1 MSRREVKYC
10 LCFPLFVRI
19 LKNGVCCPVQSLKI
33 LLISPDLMSTS
44 KLAGLAK
51 EAGGLLETLR
61 SLSEQPRSKH
71 YDLVLLDIQAFQE
84 DPAVLVAKVRL
95 LLDSISQKDTS
106 MKLIAFGPHVHK
118 QRLDDA
124 VAAGVDEAVSRGEL
138 FGGFPAL
145 LRRWVQT

>member
-1 MSRREVKYC
+1 
-10 LCFPLFVRI
+10 
-19 LKNGVCCPVQSLKI
+19 
-33 LLISPDLMSTS
+33 MSTS

-51 EAGGLLETLR
+51 DAGGLLETLR
-61 SLSEQPRSKH
+61 NLSEQPRSKQ

-84 DPAVLVAKVRL
+84 DPAVLVAKVRF
-95 LLDSISQKDTS
+95 LLDSISQKGVS

-145 LRRWVQT
+145 LRRWLQA